1 MGKNLFSALQTYIV
15 ILICFKWQLHP
26 TYPKI
31 RSAVRANRRSDAT
44 LHFAE
49 KYLPDVR
56 DVICSIDAWAWVG
69 AAAVLLA
76 RCMVVRDFRDHIT
89 LARPAAP
96 GGMYAS

>member
-1 MGKNLFSALQTYIV
+1 MSWGRGV
-15 ILICFKWQLHP
+15 VWRGRGHLHQ

-31 RSAVRANRRSDAT
+31 RSAARANRRSDAT

-69 AAAVLLA
+69 AAAILLA
-76 RCMVVRDFRDHIT
+76 KCMVVRDFRDHIT